1 MTQTHPPKAYQ
12 FDGFVLDPDLRSLTI
27 GSKPLKL
34 NAKAFDIL
42 HLLVEQHGTVVDK
55 EQLLADV
62 WPDRIVE
69 EGNLSVHIFSLRK
82 LLKSENPN
90 ADYIETIPGTGYRFR
105 GRVSR
110 IEEGPENTRNATA
123 LPAAAAVSRE
133 SFDLIVLPFRLDHT
147 SSDSSYFADG
157 FTKSLIGSLS
167 RLPHLRVLSS
177 DTAFHYKDSAAAPQL
192 IGQALGV
199 DAVVTGKIESRNND
213 LTIEV
218 GVVNTMGTTL
228 DTGEFWNGRF
238 SGSAFDV
245 FKIQEAITL
254 GLAEQL
260 RLRLSGKDKQALT
273 LHATSNPEAYR
284 HFLKGQ
290 YFLSLRKAHHVRK
303 AAEFFHQATVLDP
316 DYSLAY
322 ACLADSYM
330 LLSAYGWEPCSQ
342 TILTVQRAIE
352 QAQATGPGLAT
363 THSSRGLFK
372 IVYRIDWQSAENDF
386 RRALELDPTSPRTC
400 SRLATVLEWKGDFL
414 QARELINRA
423 LEIDPLSFYLYVM
436 LQDSFYLTRDY
447 DRAVAIA
454 QEVLALKQDEYAN
467 LYSIGKNLSH
477 LGQHEEALGFLERA
491 YQLEPHPDI
500 VTEVCLTLVRAGR
513 IADARAKHRELQQ
526 IARSRYV
533 EALDHALVQA
543 AFGEPDQAFN
553 YLDLA
558 LEERSY
564 HLFFVKWD
572 PRFDSLR
579 SDERFAQV
587 LRQIGYGSE

>member
-1 MTQTHPPKAYQ
+1 MANTPPVKSYQ
-12 FDGFVLDPDLRSLTI
+12 FDGFTLDVELRTLTI
-27 GSKPLKL
+27 DSKPIKL

-42 HLLVEQHGTVVDK
+42 HLLIEQHGKVVEK
-55 EQLLADV
+55 EQLLARV

-82 LLKSENPN
+82 ILQSENPN

-105 GRVSR
+105 GRVSGFS
-110 IEEGPENTRNATA
+110 EGTDNERNI
-123 LPAAAAVSRE
+123 AVSTPVLTTAARE
-133 SFDLIVLPFRLDHT
+133 SFDLIVLPFRLEHT
-147 SSDSSYFADG
+147 SSESTYFADG
-157 FTKSLIGSLS
+157 FTNSLIGSLS
-167 RLPHLRVLSS
+167 KLPHLRVLSS
-177 DTAFHYKDSAAAPQL
+177 DTAFHYKDSSAAPRQ

-199 DAVVTGKIESRNND
+199 DAVITGKIESRDNEF
-213 LTIEV
+213 TIDV
-218 GVVNTMGTTL
+218 AVVNTLGT
-228 DTGEFWNGRF
+228 EAFWNAQF

-245 FKIQEAITL
+245 FQIQEAITL
-254 GLAEQL
+254 GIAEQL
-260 RLRLSGKDKQALT
+260 RLRLSKKDKQALT
-273 LHATSNPEAYR
+273 LHATSNPDAYR
-284 HFLKGQ
+284 NFLKGQ

-303 AAEFFHQATVLDP
+303 AAEFFRQATVLDP

-342 TILTVQRAIE
+342 TILAVQRAIE

-372 IVYRIDWQSAENDF
+372 IVYRIDWQSAEDDF

-414 QARELINRA
+414 QARELINGA

-436 LQDSFYLTRDY
+436 LQDSFFLTRDY

-454 QEVLALKQDEYAN
+454 QEVMALKQDEYAN

-477 LGQHEEALGFLERA
+477 LGQHEEALRFLERA

-500 VTEVCLTLVRAGR
+500 VTEVCLTHLRAGR
-513 IADARAKHRELQQ
+513 IDDARAKHRELQQ
-526 IARSRYV
+526 IASSRYV
-533 EALDHALVQA
+533 EALDHAMVHA
-543 AFGEPDQAFN
+543 AFGEPDQAFH

-587 LRQIGYGSE
+587 LRQIGYVSE